1 MSRDKVNQD
10 IFWLRDGSLED
21 NDNLP
26 APDVLAREIV
36 EELRATLDQVM
47 LEHECVLEDEWL
59 ANLEQSS
66 FAILDISWKVI
77 GSKW

>member
-1 MSRDKVNQD
+1 MSSDKVNQD

-47 LEHECVLEDEWL
+47 LELECILEDE
-59 ANLEQSS
+59 
-66 FAILDISWKVI
+66 
-77 GSKW
+77 

>member
-1 MSRDKVNQD
+1 M
-10 IFWLRDGSLED
+10 RDGSLED
-21 NDNLP
+21 YDNLP

>member
-1 MSRDKVNQD
+1 M
-10 IFWLRDGSLED
+10 RDGSLED

-26 APDVLAREIV
+26 APDVLAMEIV
-36 EELRATLDQVM
+36 EELWATLDQVM
-47 LEHECVLEDEWL
+47 LDLDSEQQDEWL
-59 ANLEQSS
+59 AILQQRS